1 MNDMEKTYNPEFE
14 QRIYDFW
21 LKGKFFESHPNPDK
35 EPFTIMMPPP
45 NITGQLHMGHALDQT
60 LQDILTR
67 FKRMSGYETLWLP
80 GTDHASLATEVK
92 IVNTLREQG
101 ISKED
106 LGREGFLEKAWE
118 WKNKYGGRIVEQI
131 KRLGSSCDWS
141 KEAFT
146 MDQNCSNAV
155 QEAFIRYYKK
165 KLIYRGD
172 RMINWCPRCKTAL
185 SDAEVEYE
193 EQQSNLWH
201 YHYPFVDGSG
211 YITIATTRPETM
223 LGDTAVAVN
232 PKDPRYKDKIG
243 KMLKLPLTDR
253 EIPLI
258 ADDYCEMDF
267 GTGAVKITP
276 AHDPNDFEIG
286 IRHNLP
292 QIRVIA
298 DDGTMNENAGIY
310 AGLDRLECRKRVV
323 EDLKA
328 QGYLEKIEP
337 YAHKVGTCYR
347 CHETVESIVSRQWF
361 VKMKPLAEPAI
372 KAVKT
377 KKIEFIPKHFEKTY
391 FNWME
396 NIKDWCISRQ
406 LWWGH
411 RIPAYYCDKCGEMYV
426 AKSMPTQCKC
436 GCTTF
441 HQDEDALDTWFSSAL
456 WPFST
461 LGYPKKNKNLS
472 YYYPTSVLVTGY
484 DIIFFWVARMIF
496 SGLEFMEDVPFNEVL
511 IHGIV
516 RDEKGRKMSK
526 SLGNGIDPLELIDKY
541 GADALRFSLTIN
553 IAPGS
558 DTRFSKEK
566 LESCRNFC
574 NKLWN
579 ASRFV
584 IMNIKKGDELD
595 VIPSRLNVADKW
607 ILTRLNSVIKE
618 VTINLNKYDFGVAAA
633 KLYDFTWSEF
643 CDWYIEVS
651 KTSLYSNDENQRKHT
666 ISMLTY
672 VLTTILKLLHPIIP
686 FITEEIYS
694 KYHKKGDAIMVQ
706 DWPSY
711 NRKYIFHKEEK
722 AFEDLIELVTSIRNT
737 RASMN
742 VVPSKKIHIQV
753 LTADNNLFKKFEIY
767 LDKLA
772 GVESVKYLNSADEA
786 DKSAVALVTA
796 LAQVYIPMGELVD
809 PVKEKERLEKELA
822 QAEGDIAHSE
832 NLLNN
837 PSFVQRAPQKVI
849 DTEKAKLEAA
859 QNKYKKIKEQLDALK

>member
-1 MNDMEKTYNPEFE
+1 
-14 QRIYDFW
+14 
-21 LKGKFFESHPNPDK
+21 
-35 EPFTIMMPPP
+35 
-45 NITGQLHMGHALDQT
+45 
-60 LQDILTR
+60 
-67 FKRMSGYETLWLP
+67 
-80 GTDHASLATEVK
+80 
-92 IVNTLREQG
+92 
-101 ISKED
+101 
-106 LGREGFLEKAWE
+106 
-118 WKNKYGGRIVEQI
+118 
-131 KRLGSSCDWS
+131 
-141 KEAFT
+141 
-146 MDQNCSNAV
+146 
-155 QEAFIRYYKK
+155 
-165 KLIYRGD
+165 
-172 RMINWCPRCKTAL
+172 
-185 SDAEVEYE
+185 
-193 EQQSNLWH
+193 
-201 YHYPFVDGSG
+201 
-211 YITIATTRPETM
+211 M

-286 IRHNLP
+286 IRHNLQ

-377 KKIEFIPKHFEKTY
+377 KKIEFVPKHFEKTY

-411 RIPAYYCDKCGEMYV
+411 RIPAYYCDQCGEMYV
-426 AKSMPTQCKC
+426 AKTMPTQCKC
-436 GCTTF
+436 GCTSF
-441 HQDEDALDTWFSSAL
+441 KQDEDALDTWFSSAL

-496 SGLEFMEDVPFNEVL
+496 SGLEFMEDVPFSEVL

-541 GADALRFSLTIN
+541 GADALRFSLTTN

-595 VIPSRLNVADKW
+595 IIPTRLNIADKW
-607 ILTRLNSVIKE
+607 ILTRLNQVIKE
-618 VTINLNKYDFGVAAA
+618 VTINLNSYDIGVAAA

-651 KTSLYSNDENQRKHT
+651 KPALYSNDENQRKHA
-666 ISMLTY
+666 ISMLTF

-694 KYHKKGDAIMVQ
+694 KYHKKGESIMVQ

-711 NRKYIFHKEEK
+711 NRKYVFHKEEK

-753 LTADNNLFKKFEIY
+753 LTEDTRLFKQVETY

-772 GVESVKYLNSADEA
+772 GVESVVYLANGDEA
-786 DKSAVALVTA
+786 DKRAVALVTA
-796 LAQVYIPMGELVD
+796 IAQAYIPMGELID
-809 PVKEKERLEKELA
+809 PAKEKERLEKELA
-822 QAEGDIAHSE
+822 QAEGDIEHSQR
-832 NLLNN
+832 LLDNTG
-837 PSFVQRAPQKVI
+837 FVSRAPQKVI

-859 QNKYKKIKEQLDALK
+859 KDKYNKIKEQLDALK

>member
-286 IRHNLP
+286 IRHNLQ

-377 KKIEFIPKHFEKTY
+377 KKIEFVPKHFEKTY

-411 RIPAYYCDKCGEMYV
+411 RIPAYYCDQCGEMYV
-426 AKSMPTQCKC
+426 AKTMPTQCKC
-436 GCTTF
+436 GCTSF
-441 HQDEDALDTWFSSAL
+441 KQDEDALDTWFSSAL

-496 SGLEFMEDVPFNEVL
+496 SGLEFMEDVPFSEVL

-541 GADALRFSLTIN
+541 GADALRFSLTTN

-595 VIPSRLNVADKW
+595 IIPTRLNIADKW
-607 ILTRLNSVIKE
+607 ILTRLNQVIKE
-618 VTINLNKYDFGVAAA
+618 VTINLNSYDIGVAAA

-651 KTSLYSNDENQRKHT
+651 KPALYSNDENQRKHA
-666 ISMLTY
+666 ISMLTF

-694 KYHKKGDAIMVQ
+694 KYHKKGESIMVQ

-711 NRKYIFHKEEK
+711 NRKYVFHKEEK

-753 LTADNNLFKKFEIY
+753 LTEDTRLFKQVETY

-772 GVESVKYLNSADEA
+772 GVESVVYLANGDEA
-786 DKSAVALVTA
+786 DKRAVALVTA
-796 LAQVYIPMGELVD
+796 IAQAYIPMGELID
-809 PVKEKERLEKELA
+809 PAKEKERLEKELA
-822 QAEGDIAHSE
+822 QAEGDIEHSQR
-832 NLLNN
+832 LLDNTG
-837 PSFVQRAPQKVI
+837 FVSRAPQKVI

-859 QNKYKKIKEQLDALK
+859 KDKYNKIKEQLDALK

>member
-286 IRHNLP
+286 IRHNLQ

-377 KKIEFIPKHFEKTY
+377 KKIEFVPKHFEKTY

-411 RIPAYYCDKCGEMYV
+411 RIPAYYCDQCGEMYV
-426 AKSMPTQCKC
+426 AKTMPTQCKC
-436 GCTTF
+436 GCTSF
-441 HQDEDALDTWFSSAL
+441 KQDEDALDTWFSSAL
-456 WPFST
+456 WQ
-461 LGYPKKNKNLS
+461 
-472 YYYPTSVLVTGY
+472 
-484 DIIFFWVARMIF
+484 W
-496 SGLEFMEDVPFNEVL
+496 
-511 IHGIV
+511 
-516 RDEKGRKMSK
+516 
-526 SLGNGIDPLELIDKY
+526 
-541 GADALRFSLTIN
+541 
-553 IAPGS
+553 
-558 DTRFSKEK
+558 
-566 LESCRNFC
+566 C
-574 NKLWN
+574 
-579 ASRFV
+579 
-584 IMNIKKGDELD
+584 
-595 VIPSRLNVADKW
+595 
-607 ILTRLNSVIKE
+607 
-618 VTINLNKYDFGVAAA
+618 
-633 KLYDFTWSEF
+633 
-643 CDWYIEVS
+643 
-651 KTSLYSNDENQRKHT
+651 QRC
-666 ISMLTY
+666 
-672 VLTTILKLLHPIIP
+672 
-686 FITEEIYS
+686 
-694 KYHKKGDAIMVQ
+694 
-706 DWPSY
+706 
-711 NRKYIFHKEEK
+711 
-722 AFEDLIELVTSIRNT
+722 
-737 RASMN
+737 
-742 VVPSKKIHIQV
+742 
-753 LTADNNLFKKFEIY
+753 
-767 LDKLA
+767 
-772 GVESVKYLNSADEA
+772 SAD
-786 DKSAVALVTA
+786 
-796 LAQVYIPMGELVD
+796 
-809 PVKEKERLEKELA
+809 
-822 QAEGDIAHSE
+822 
-832 NLLNN
+832 
-837 PSFVQRAPQKVI
+837 
-849 DTEKAKLEAA
+849 
-859 QNKYKKIKEQLDALK
+859 

>member
-286 IRHNLP
+286 IRHNLQ

-328 QGYLEKIEP
+328 QGYLERIEP

-377 KKIEFIPKHFEKTY
+377 KKIEFVPKHFEKTY

-411 RIPAYYCDKCGEMYV
+411 RIPAYYCDQCGEMYV
-426 AKSMPTQCKC
+426 AKTMPTQCKC
-436 GCTTF
+436 GCTSF

-496 SGLEFMEDVPFNEVL
+496 SGLEFMEDVPFSEVL

-541 GADALRFSLTIN
+541 GADALRFSLTTN

-595 VIPSRLNVADKW
+595 IIPTRLNIADKW
-607 ILTRLNSVIKE
+607 ILTRLNQVIKE
-618 VTINLNKYDFGVAAA
+618 VTINLNSYDIGVAAA

-651 KTSLYSNDENQRKHT
+651 KPALYSNDENQRKHA
-666 ISMLTY
+666 ISMLTF

-694 KYHKKGDAIMVQ
+694 KYHKKGESIMVQ

-711 NRKYIFHKEEK
+711 NRKYVFHKEEK

-753 LTADNNLFKKFEIY
+753 LTEDTRLFKQVETY

-772 GVESVKYLNSADEA
+772 GVESVVYLANGDEA
-786 DKSAVALVTA
+786 DKRAVALVTA
-796 LAQVYIPMGELVD
+796 IAQAYIPMGELID
-809 PVKEKERLEKELA
+809 PAKEKERLEKELA
-822 QAEGDIAHSE
+822 QAEGDIEHSQR
-832 NLLNN
+832 LLDNTG
-837 PSFVQRAPQKVI
+837 FVSRAPQKVI

-859 QNKYKKIKEQLDALK
+859 KDKYNKIKEQLDALK